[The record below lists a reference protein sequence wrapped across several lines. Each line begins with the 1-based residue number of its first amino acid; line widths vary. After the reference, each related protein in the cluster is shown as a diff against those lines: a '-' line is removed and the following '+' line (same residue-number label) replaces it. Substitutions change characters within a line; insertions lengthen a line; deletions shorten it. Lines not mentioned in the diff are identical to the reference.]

1 MFIAINPFFI
11 NLYVGDTFKLTDM
24 LKQNGFVQISIEPKE
39 QSRSFIRNWLPDSQ
53 IDDYIC
59 SAVIQAVKP

>member
-1 MFIAINPFFI
+1 
-11 NLYVGDTFKLTDM
+11 M
-24 LKQNGFVQISIEPKE
+24 LKQSGFVQISIEPKE
-39 QSRSFIRNWLPDSQ
+39 QSRSFIRNWLPGSQ